1 MKRLTYASI
10 CVAAALAWGG
20 CTVSEADDLDL
31 LYYCPATI
39 WEETLPLGNGHLGMM
54 PDGGIA
60 RERIVLNEESM
71 WSGSEHDTRNPDA
84 LAALPGIRRLLLA
97 GRNLEAQEL
106 MYDRFTCTKGSDH
119 PSYGSYQLLGFLDLT
134 FDGVDTTDVTD
145 YRRGLSLRDA
155 MAYTRFRSGG
165 TDFER
170 RYFVSRTRDAAFVEL
185 KADRRGSIDVCIGMS
200 RPERTEVSACGNTLT
215 MQGELDSGDP
225 AVRGVGYMAS
235 AIVTAEGGVACD
247 SAGCVRV
254 TGADKVVIRLTAAT
268 SYRGGEWQAR
278 VDSLLSAADQ
288 IPFDDLLAENRMAH
302 GRLFDRVSLRIGY
315 GNPSED
321 GTTPD
326 RLARFA
332 NDCDPALAALY
343 FQYGRYLFIASTCE
357 EGLPPNLQGI
367 WANTVRTP
375 WNGDYHLNINVE
387 MNHWIAGVG
396 NLDELRQPLFD
407 YTRRMVPSG
416 QETARAFYGTEGWC
430 AHVLANAWNF
440 TAPSENPAWGAT
452 NTGGAWLAL
461 DLWDRFLFNRDTSFL
476 REAYPVMA
484 GAADFFLANLV
495 EEPTHGWLVTA
506 PTSSPENGFY
516 LDGSDRPVYVCMG
529 STMDNQIVRS
539 LLRAVADAA
548 DLLRCDSLRAAE
560 LRRTALLLPP
570 DRVADGG
577 YLMEWL
583 EDYRETDIHHRHV
596 SHLFGLYPGIE
607 ITPRRTPRSSE
618 ACRTTL
624 ERRGDGGTGWSRAWK
639 ICFWARLGDGDRALR
654 LLKSLLTPA
663 VAADGSH
670 RSGTYPN
677 LLCAHPPFQIDGNFG
692 GAAGIAEMLLQSH
705 DGCIELLPALP
716 AAWPEGEFRGLMA
729 RGGVE
734 VGCRW
739 KEGRVASCTLRS
751 EKGGEV
757 YLRRPD
763 AAAVDTLRLKAG
775 KPLVLRFQ

>member
-39 WEETLPLGNGHLGMM
+39 WEETLPLGNGRLGMM
-54 PDGGIA
+54 PDGGVA
-60 RERIVLNEESM
+60 SERIVLNEESM

-84 LAALPGIRRLLLA
+84 LAALPEIRRLLLE
-97 GRNLEAQEL
+97 GRNLEAQKL
-106 MYDRFTCTKGSDH
+106 MYDRFTCTRGSDH

-155 MAYTRFRSGG
+155 VAYTRFRSGKNM
-165 TDFER
+165 FER

-185 KADRRGSIDVCIGMS
+185 TTDRPGGIDVSIGLS
-200 RPERTEVSACGNTLT
+200 RPERAEVIADGNTLS
-215 MQGELDSGDP
+215 MQGVLDSGDP
-225 AVRGVGYMAS
+225 EIAGVGYMAR
-235 AIVTAEGGVACD
+235 AIVTAAGGAVSD
-247 SAGCVRV
+247 SAGYIRVR
-254 TGADKVVIRLTAAT
+254 GADRVQICLTAAT
-268 SYRGGEWQAR
+268 SYGGGDYLAE
-278 VDSLLSAADQ
+278 VDSLLNASVER
-288 IPFDDLLAENRMAH
+288 PFDELLAENRAAH
-302 GRLFDRVSLRIGY
+302 RRLFDRVSLRIGSDS
-315 GNPSED
+315 GKCGES
-321 GTTPD
+321 TPE

-332 NDCDPALAALY
+332 DDGDPALAALY
-343 FQYGRYLFIASTCE
+343 FQYGRYLFVASTRE
-357 EGLPPNLQGI
+357 QGLPPNLQGI
-367 WANTVRTP
+367 WANTVQTP

-396 NLDELRQPLFD
+396 NLDELRKPLFE

-461 DLWDRFLFNRDTSFL
+461 DLWDRYLFNRDTTFL
-476 REAYPVMA
+476 REAYPVMS

-539 LLRAVADAA
+539 LLCAVADAA
-548 DLLRCDSLRAAE
+548 GVLGCDSLRAAE
-560 LRRTALLLPP
+560 LRRTALRLPP
-570 DRVADGG
+570 DRIADGG

-583 EDYRETDIHHRHV
+583 EDYRETDVHHRHV
-596 SHLFGLYPGIE
+596 SHLFGLYPGTE
-607 ITPRRTPRSSE
+607 ITPRHTPRLAD
-618 ACRTTL
+618 ACRAAL
-624 ERRGDGGTGWSRAWK
+624 ERRGDEGTGWSRAWK

-716 AAWPEGEFRGLMA
+716 TAWPEGEFRGLMA

-734 VGCRW
+734 VGCLW
-739 KEGRVASCTLRS
+739 TEGRVISCTLRS
-751 EKGGEV
+751 QKGGDV
-757 YLRRPD
+757 C
-763 AAAVDTLRLKAG
+763 LRLPGSDAPQTVCLEAG
-775 KPLVLRFQ
+775 KTVEFRYR